1 MATILIVDDRKEHR
15 TATRLVLERAG
26 HRVLETADGEGA
38 LQVARRE
45 RPDLVLSDVLM
56 PGMDGFALCRRAQE
70 DPDLRAVPFVLMTG
84 MFADPRYKEFAAEVG
99 AVDVLQ
105 KPLDSK
111 SLRDAVD
118 AALRTVDAE
127 DTARRIR
134 RLDERAFHQRHVEA
148 VNAKLE
154 QQMAE
159 LELANAQLRASEFR
173 MREVLGAVVEAITKM
188 VEYRD
193 PYTTGHERRVGALAT
208 AIGQEMGIAGD
219 VLDGLRIG
227 GYLHDVG
234 KIAMPSEILTKP
246 GRLSDVEMA
255 LLRSHAQIGY
265 DILSGIDFP
274 WRIAEMAR
282 QHHERINGT
291 GYPRG
296 LAGSEILL
304 EARIIAVADT
314 VEAMTSHRPYRPGKG
329 LADALAEIEQ
339 GRDVLY
345 DAAPV
350 DACLQLFREGRFSF
364 Q

>member
-15 TATRLVLERAG
+15 TATRQVLERAG
-26 HRVLETADGEGA
+26 HRVFETSDGEDA
-38 LQVARRE
+38 LQVARNV

-56 PGMDGFALCRRAQE
+56 PGMDGFALCRRAQD
-70 DPDLRAVPFVLMTG
+70 DPVLRAVPFVLMTG

-105 KPLDSK
+105 KPLDSR
-111 SLRDAVD
+111 SLREAVD
-118 AALRTVDAE
+118 SALRIGADE
-127 DTARRIR
+127 DTARRIQ
-134 RLDERAFHQRHVEA
+134 RLDEHAFHQRHVET

-154 QQMAE
+154 AQMAE
-159 LELANAQLRASEFR
+159 LEQANAQLRSSEYR
-173 MREVLGAVVEAITKM
+173 MREVLGAVVETITKM

-208 AIGQEMGIAGD
+208 AIGQEMGMPGD
-219 VLDGLRIG
+219 GLDGLRIG

-234 KIAMPSEILTKP
+234 KIALPSEILTKP
-246 GRLSDVEMA
+246 GRLSEVEMA

-282 QHHERINGT
+282 QHHERLDGT

-296 LAGSEILL
+296 LSGGEILL

-329 LADALAEIEQ
+329 LDDALAEIER
-339 GRDVLY
+339 GRDLLY

-350 DACLQLFREGRFSF
+350 DACLHLFRAGRFTF